1 MSVSKK
7 DQLFPSHYSSE
18 IERRIANAVARA
30 LRQEYG
36 ELTSAVKWIGRK
48 TGAHPRA
55 IKNWYEARNAPNSV
69 HLLLLARSSA
79 TVLRVLMELIERADL
94 AEFCERGFSE
104 AEILDIKWRESPR
117 LKFYGEES
125 FTINVRLSSQVA
137 PKLNQRQIWFLGVLQ
152 GGLEARARDIAL
164 TWGVTL
170 RAAKFDIAGLKKLK
184 LVRYVGAN
192 KSGHYISI
200 EKSG

>member
-30 LRQEYG
+30 LREEYG

-69 HLLLLARSSA
+69 HLLMLARSSA

-94 AEFCERGFSE
+94 AEFCERGFLE
-104 AEILDIKWRESPR
+104 VEMHDIKWRKSAR
-117 LKFYGEES
+117 LKFYGEEY

-137 PKLNQRQIWFLGVLQ
+137 PKLNQRQIWFLGILQ
-152 GGLEARARDIAL
+152 GGLDARASDIVS

-170 RAAKFDIAGLKKLK
+170 RAAKFDIADLKQMKLI
-184 LVRYVGAN
+184 RYVGAR
-192 KSGHYISI
+192 KSGRYMYVG
-200 EKSG
+200 KT

>member
-30 LRQEYG
+30 LREEYG

-69 HLLLLARSSA
+69 HLLMLARSSA

-104 AEILDIKWRESPR
+104 VEIHDIKWRKSAR

-137 PKLNQRQIWFLGVLQ
+137 PKLNQRQIWFLGILQ
-152 GGLEARARDIAL
+152 GGQEARASDISSA
-164 TWGVTL
+164 WGVTL
-170 RAAKFDIAGLKKLK
+170 RAAKFDIADLKQMK
-184 LVRYVGAN
+184 LVRYVGAR
-192 KSGHYISI
+192 KSGRYMYVG
-200 EKSG
+200 KT